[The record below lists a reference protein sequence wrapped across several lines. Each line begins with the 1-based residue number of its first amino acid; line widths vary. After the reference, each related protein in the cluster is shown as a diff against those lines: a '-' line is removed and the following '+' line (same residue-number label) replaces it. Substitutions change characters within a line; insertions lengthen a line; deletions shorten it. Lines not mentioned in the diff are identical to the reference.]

1 MDGELVEGP
10 GDVVAEVVG
19 GAAGEAD
26 PRVADH
32 QDPVEVAVDAPG
44 ATRTY
49 SYHVTRPLDQLAV
62 HSISA
67 ALPLP

>member
-1 MDGELVEGP
+1 M
-10 GDVVAEVVG
+10 VG
-19 GAAGEAD
+19 D
-26 PRVADH
+26 PRIGFAGR
-32 QDPVEVAVDAPG
+32 APNDF
-44 ATRTY
+44 